1 MGATLLRLGRLSL
14 YLALTLPLMPVQAA
28 AVALNRPLARRLP
41 RFYHGWSARILGFH
55 IKAEGERSSLRPT
68 LFVSNHTSYLDI
80 EILGALIEGSFVAKR
95 EVARWPFFG
104 WLAKLQ
110 RTVFVDRRVRS
121 TAAQRDAIRER
132 LDAGDNL
139 ILFPEGTANDGN
151 RVLPFKSALFSVAD
165 YSGRSGALTVQP
177 VSLAYTRLDGIPLG
191 RFYRPFFAW
200 YGDMELAP
208 HLWAMLGL
216 GTVEVAVTFHPPVTL
231 AQFGSRKALAEH
243 CHRVIAHGVA
253 GALAGRNEEAPLP
266 AVEGPQ
272 TALAKEAVGAE

>member
-1 MGATLLRLGRLSL
+1 MGATLLRLRRLSL
-14 YLALTLPLMPVQAA
+14 YLALTLPLMLVQGM
-28 AVALNRPLARRLP
+28 ALALKQPLARRLP
-41 RFYHGWSARILGFH
+41 RRYHGWAARLLGFR
-55 IKAEGERSSLRPT
+55 IKVEGERSAERPT
-68 LFVSNHTSYLDI
+68 LFVANHTSYIDI
-80 EILGALIEGSFVAKR
+80 EILGALIEGSFVAKH

-132 LDAGDNL
+132 LDGGDNL

-151 RVLPFKSALFSVAD
+151 RVLPFKSSLFSVAD
-165 YSGRSGALTVQP
+165 YNGRGGALTVQP

-200 YGDMELAP
+200 YGDMELAA

-216 GTVEVAVTFHPPVTL
+216 GTVDVAVTLHRPVTL

-243 CHRVIAHGVA
+243 CYRVIARGMA
-253 GALAGRNEEAPLP
+253 RALAGRIDDPASPPLDTPQMAP
-266 AVEGPQ
+266 AQ
-272 TALAKEAVGAE
+272 EAVGAE